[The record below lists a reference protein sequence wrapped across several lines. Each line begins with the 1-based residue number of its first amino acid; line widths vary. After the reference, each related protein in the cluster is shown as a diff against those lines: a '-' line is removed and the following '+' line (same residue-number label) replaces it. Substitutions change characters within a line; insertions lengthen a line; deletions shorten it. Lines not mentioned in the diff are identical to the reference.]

1 MMSERESTG
10 HWVLDH
16 RPMRQAE
23 MILPEKLNQ
32 TLRRFSSG
40 QSPKKLL
47 IVGGAGT
54 GKTLLAE
61 QLSGQKHD
69 LVALQEVESLEQVQA
84 TLASDPSQ
92 ARILKRLDL
101 SPLDPAELARLLY
114 DVPQHVF
121 VTSWEGTSLEPFLA
135 QGFELVPMAPLL
147 PADEPSFLATKEH
160 IVKLLEKEKIAYL
173 PNDREFMLN
182 TRELFD
188 KLWPNL
194 RQIVRQTQMR
204 CKTGN
209 WVSTPV

>member
-1 MMSERESTG
+1 MG
-10 HWVLDH
+10 
-16 RPMRQAE
+16 QAE

-32 TLRRFSSG
+32 TLRQFSSG
-40 QSPKKLL
+40 PSPKKLL

-61 QLSGQKHD
+61 QLSGPEHN
-69 LVALQEVESLEQVQA
+69 LLALQEVESLEQMQA
-84 TLASDPSQ
+84 LLAARPSHTHL
-92 ARILKRLDL
+92 LKRLDL
-101 SPLDPAELARLLY
+101 SPLDPAALARLLY
-114 DVPQHVF
+114 DASQSVF
-121 VTSWEGTSLEPFLA
+121 VTSREGASLEPFLT
-135 QGFELVPMAPLL
+135 QGFELVPMEPLL

-160 IVKLLEKEKIAYL
+160 IVKLLEKEKIAYI
-173 PNDREFMLN
+173 PNDREFKLN
-182 TRELFD
+182 TRELFE